1 MKKGTFIKIARINNF
16 FVIRFNK
23 ISEFVKSINHKYNN
37 ISSFNRYLIFFIT
50 ILFLYLFFL
59 SIPSL
64 YDKGPLQ
71 IKLNKLINEEYNIN
85 VSLSSKIRY
94 NILPKPHFIIENS
107 KIYTNNLSSPQELG
121 QIKKLKIF
129 INQKNF
135 LKKNIVEV
143 SSVSLNDANF
153 IIDKKKFKYIK
164 KFMNDKFSK
173 KKLSIN
179 SSKFF
184 YNDDSGNV
192 ISIFPISRLK
202 MVYKEKNSE
211 NLLTSEGELFA
222 IPYSLMWKK
231 NFSKELNSTFLK
243 LKKLNLKLKNISKK
257 QESDLIVNNLLSF
270 RSFEI
275 ASDIKIDKNNIK
287 IKSSKS
293 TDVKKKNLE
302 KLNFKKIIFDN
313 DLLRNILELKYLYN
327 ENLSSSIKIKVEKL
341 KKDKL
346 FNSSIILVNLNN
358 GNINFNNSIFRGQ
371 IGNLNLVSSNISKIK
386 GDLIFDGS
394 FIFKINSKNEFY
406 RTFQIAKSRRKKID
420 NFYFDIEYNLTKDK
434 MNISNLIF
442 EPGKIKSDDEM
453 SDLLLSYNSILKIN
467 NWIDFKNFVKKIFV
481 NYYDG

>member
-153 IIDKKKFKYIK
+153 IIDKKKFKIH
-164 KFMNDKFSK
+164 
-173 KKLSIN
+173 
-179 SSKFF
+179 
-184 YNDDSGNV
+184 
-192 ISIFPISRLK
+192 
-202 MVYKEKNSE
+202 
-211 NLLTSEGELFA
+211 
-222 IPYSLMWKK
+222 
-231 NFSKELNSTFLK
+231 
-243 LKKLNLKLKNISKK
+243 
-257 QESDLIVNNLLSF
+257 
-270 RSFEI
+270 
-275 ASDIKIDKNNIK
+275 
-287 IKSSKS
+287 
-293 TDVKKKNLE
+293 
-302 KLNFKKIIFDN
+302 
-313 DLLRNILELKYLYN
+313 
-327 ENLSSSIKIKVEKL
+327 
-341 KKDKL
+341 
-346 FNSSIILVNLNN
+346 
-358 GNINFNNSIFRGQ
+358 
-371 IGNLNLVSSNISKIK
+371 
-386 GDLIFDGS
+386 
-394 FIFKINSKNEFY
+394 
-406 RTFQIAKSRRKKID
+406 
-420 NFYFDIEYNLTKDK
+420 
-434 MNISNLIF
+434 
-442 EPGKIKSDDEM
+442 
-453 SDLLLSYNSILKIN
+453 
-467 NWIDFKNFVKKIFV
+467 
-481 NYYDG
+481 